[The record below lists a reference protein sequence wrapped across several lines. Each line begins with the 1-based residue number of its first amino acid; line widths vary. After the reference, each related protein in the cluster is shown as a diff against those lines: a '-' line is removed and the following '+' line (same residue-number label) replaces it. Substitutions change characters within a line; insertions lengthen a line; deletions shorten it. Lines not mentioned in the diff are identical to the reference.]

1 VPEFSTNHNGSAG
14 KIRFGVFE
22 ADVCAA
28 ELRKNGRKVRL
39 QDQPF
44 QILAMLLE
52 RPGEV
57 VTRDTLRAS
66 LWPVNTFVDFD
77 HGLNAAVKR
86 LRDALGDSA
95 ENPRFVETLARRG
108 YRFIAPVH
116 SAELSNPIGPVGPL
130 EPGGPVATAIGK
142 NGTKP
147 ELRANPENPAIA
159 GSAKP
164 AMALLRTRRWRILLS
179 SLGVLLMGTGA
190 GWVAARRFNPI
201 LAPVAELRLTA
212 NPPDDPILSAVIS
225 PDAKY
230 VVFADR
236 SGLFLRVI
244 STGETH
250 SIALPEGFKPR
261 PVAWFP
267 DGNHVLVTKSTD
279 SYGDSS
285 LWNVSVLGGAPRKVM
300 DEADARGV
308 SPDGRQIAFVRG
320 GDLHEGIWV
329 MSADGENPHKV
340 FGEPGDKFGGVAWSP
355 DGRRLAFA
363 RFSYRTGFKVASA
376 SLWIVALATGQANS
390 VLANQELGEA
400 LAWPAKDR
408 LVYSLAEPLPNQG
421 DSNLWAVSID
431 PKGFSMTGHPVRLT
445 SGPDKKVRLSTSGDG
460 KQLTFLR
467 WRGEPHIY
475 VADLDAGR
483 RGILTPHPLSLDEG
497 RNLPFAFTPDGKSV
511 VFTSDRDGPAHVFRQ
526 AADQAAPDLVVG
538 GPDSVTIARLD
549 PDGTNLLYL
558 LQPSP
563 EDTSGTGQLMS
574 VPLAGGTPHLVL
586 QAPQLHNFQCARLPS
601 KTCIFGISTPDRI
614 EFVAFDSKTGDTHA
628 IEGLAPPVGGSYNW
642 SLSPDGSMVAIG
654 DWRRGPAPSE
664 ILLLSLRGRAERKL
678 ALADWAGISSIDWAA
693 DGRSLWVS
701 AVRPSG
707 EQALLSVDLK
717 GRATALLQNL
727 QREVGWAIPSPDGRR
742 IAFWEAG
749 GSSNAWLLRGF

>member
-1 VPEFSTNHNGSAG
+1 VPEFSPKRNGSAG

-22 ADVCAA
+22 ADVHSA

-44 QILAMLLE
+44 QILTMLLE
-52 RPGEV
+52 HPGEV

-66 LWPVNTFVDFD
+66 LWPVDTFVDFD

-116 SAELSNPIGPVGPL
+116 PSEPSNSH
-130 EPGGPVATAIGK
+130 EPDEAI
-142 NGTKP
+142 TKIVTIP
-147 ELRANPENPAIA
+147 AIRANLENPAPHGITM
-159 GSAKP
+159 P
-164 AMALLRTRRWRILLS
+164 RVALLQTRRWRILLS
-179 SLGVLLMGTGA
+179 SLSVLLMGTGA

-201 LAPVAELRLTA
+201 LQPVAELRLTA

-230 VVFADR
+230 LAFADR

-261 PVAWFP
+261 PAAWFP
-267 DGNHVLVTKSTD
+267 DGNHVLVTKTAD
-279 SYGDSS
+279 PYVDDS
-285 LWNVSVLGGAPRKVM
+285 LWNVSVLGGPPRKIM
-300 DEADARGV
+300 DEADARGI
-308 SPDGRQIAFVRG
+308 SPDGKQIALVRG
-320 GDLHEGIWV
+320 GNLHEGIWV
-329 MSADGENPHKV
+329 MSADGDHAQKV

-363 RFSYRTGFKVASA
+363 RFCYKTGFKVASA
-376 SLWIVALATGQANS
+376 SLWIVDLASGEANA
-390 VLANQELGEA
+390 VLADQELGEA
-400 LAWPAKDR
+400 LAWPTRDR

-421 DSNLWAVSID
+421 DSNLWTVTID
-431 PKGFSMTGHPVRLT
+431 PKGFSPTGRPVRLT

-467 WRGEPHIY
+467 WRSEPHIY
-475 VADLDAGR
+475 VADLDAARG
-483 RGILTPHPLSLDEG
+483 GILAPRALSLDEG

-511 VFTSDRDGPAHVFRQ
+511 LFTSDRDGPAHIFRQ
-526 AADQAAPDLVVG
+526 AADQAAPDLLVS
-538 GPDSVTIARLD
+538 GPDSVAIARLN
-549 PDGTNLLYL
+549 PDGTEILYL
-558 LQPSP
+558 LQPRS
-563 EDTSGTGQLMS
+563 DDASGTGRLMS
-574 VPLAGGTPHLVL
+574 VPLAGGTPRMVL
-586 QAPQLHNFQCARLPS
+586 QAPQLHNFQCARVPS
-601 KTCIFGISTPDRI
+601 KTCIFGVSTRDKI
-614 EFVAFDSKTGDTHA
+614 AFVSFDPTTGDTRA
-628 IEGLAPPVGGSYNW
+628 IDGLALPEGGSYNW
-642 SLSPDGSMVAIG
+642 SLSPDGSTLAVA

-664 ILLLSLRGRAERKL
+664 ILLLSLRGRAPRKL
-678 ALADWAGISSIDWAA
+678 ALADWAGISSIDWTA
-693 DGRSLWVS
+693 DGRNIWTS
-701 AVRPSG
+701 AIRASG
-707 EQALLSVDLK
+707 EQALLSVDLQ
-717 GRATALLQNL
+717 GHATLLLQDL
-727 QREVGWAIPSPDGRR
+727 QRDVGWAIPSPDGRR